1 MMSKN
6 NTRKAR
12 TERLQEF
19 LHGFFD
25 EVVPFGEK
33 ELNGHL
39 LVKYR
44 IPNSRQTRVEIYNLP
59 LLQPHRRFNM
69 PERQQPVPSPLMEGK

>member
-1 MMSKN
+1 MSEN
-6 NTRKAR
+6 NTRKVR

-25 EVVPFGEK
+25 KDVPYGEK

-44 IPNSRQTRVEIYNLP
+44 LPNSEQTRVEIYDLP
-59 LLQPHRRFNM
+59 LYQPHRRFNM
-69 PERQQPVPSPLMEGK
+69 VERQHPIPSGR